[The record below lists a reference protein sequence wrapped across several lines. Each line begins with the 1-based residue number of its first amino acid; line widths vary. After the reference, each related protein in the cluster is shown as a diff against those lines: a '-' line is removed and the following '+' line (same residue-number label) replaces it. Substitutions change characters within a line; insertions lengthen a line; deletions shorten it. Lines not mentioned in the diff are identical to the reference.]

1 MTQLLDSGYLET
13 DDCVVAAPFIGK
25 VVFYQHE
32 DGEWIPR
39 ELAAPAEKGV
49 FSIGGSWYPYPIR
62 IPASA
67 VAEVECGNSGIEPH
81 WLLLCHSVDVTGS
94 QRTLIQWLRK
104 HTQGEE

>member
-13 DDCVVAAPFIGK
+13 DDCVVAACFIGK
-25 VVFYQHE
+25 SARFVSWDRKTLSQGLYL
-32 DGEWIPR
+32 I
-39 ELAAPAEKGV
+39 ELVTVKGWN
-49 FSIGGSWYPYPIR
+49 SHDYPILV
-62 IPASA
+62 PAST
-67 VAEVECGNSGIEPH
+67 VAEVECGRSGIEPH